1 MIKTMN
7 KQDIINTQFDS
18 KEEIVETLYLYSR
31 RNSIDDDLYQI
42 VLDNNPRFNLS
53 LNQLLKAML
62 DYDDAFY
69 RKVENFARRIEKD
82 RFVRDEGK
90 KLSKFLKNAVSQS
103 KAQGT
108 VARTLSMMLGEESKI
123 IYESCFTQEDLENL
137 IDLVDDE
144 QHLKIEFEDIIMRLI
159 KNVKDFTYGDANF
172 ELISFRTVAEY
183 YVAYYIEDN
192 PSRVKE
198 LKQKIKDYIVMSD
211 SDLKKIVDKE
221 REEINNSQSMELDEK
236 ERHIEDLWSQAITSL
251 QNSPL
256 DDTSTTLDSFNN
268 KKYDGLLEDD
278 EWTEEDAK
286 EADNIF
292 NKIVKIYPRYFLNK
306 GEELDKEEFFDKI
319 LLKTVSTYFHRKETK
334 YPNTPSF
341 CSAYLTLC
349 FRQYVEERLEGE
361 SPENESYRYLITTDF
376 FLFLA
381 NCLLISDDKFAME
394 LEKLCFDY
402 ILNNEKVARNYS
414 LFMNEFEQE
423 EHCLIFKPT
432 QMYDNVIVMSVL
444 LELDSDK
451 GIKRAIRRLL
461 LKYYK
466 HIDDSLE
473 TYNKKERKI
482 YFDDKVYTDMTYN
495 ETVHEYAVTFLF
507 NYFKEPVCIAPFS
520 AFILEFEDI
529 FSLNLPF
536 YNTSSQIL
544 EIVGTEQETNNVQF
558 HKANRYYK
566 EIESVLEDGN
576 KLDLFYLEDEF
587 SYKYTSLFT
596 TAVQKGYMY
605 DCFLDYDYIIRK
617 NRKSLAVFLA
627 FIDGVT
633 SFDFHSMNIEEK
645 IKFLWENAISIS
657 FIKDIFDSAIFLPKV
672 QDLTNDKYTY
682 TLEKKLEQQEETLNE
697 KEVEISSLKSQIR
710 VMTKTYNDM
719 NKEKMKDVDKAYY
732 NEISKLNKELKERDK
747 TIKKLEENQEELFK
761 LRKLLFELQNNESID
776 DFEIINYEDK
786 LLDISNQ
793 KKILCVGG
801 HIRLLAILKD
811 KYPHMSFMEV
821 ANSVSNR
828 IVRNADY
835 IFFFYNF
842 MSHGTYEKVMSLIG
856 NNNDVKWDYISA
868 KNINIVEKEMY
879 EKIQKLDKK

>member
-1 MIKTMN
+1 MN

-18 KEEIVETLYLYSR
+18 KEEIIETLYLYSR
-31 RNSIDDDLYQI
+31 RNSIDDDLYQV

-53 LNQLLKAML
+53 LNQLLKAMI

-69 RKVENFARRIEKD
+69 RKIENYGKRIEKD

-90 KLSKFLKNAVSQS
+90 KLSKILKNTVSQT
-103 KAQGT
+103 KTQGT
-108 VARTLSMMLGEESKI
+108 VARTVSIVLGEISKI
-123 IYESCFTQEDLENL
+123 QYESCFTQEFLKELLSLLKDEN
-137 IDLVDDE
+137 
-144 QHLKIEFEDIIMRLI
+144 HLNKQFQDIIVRMI
-159 KNVKDFTYGDANF
+159 KNVKNF
-172 ELISFRTVAEY
+172 AHEESGFEFLMFQSIAEY
-183 YVAYYIEDN
+183 YCAYYVEDN
-192 PSRVKE
+192 LEKASE
-198 LKQKIKDYIVMSD
+198 IKQNIESYIVMPD
-211 SDLKKIVDKE
+211 KDIKKIADKKL
-221 REEINNSQSMELDEK
+221 EEIEKSKSKKPDEK
-236 ERHIEDLWSQAITSL
+236 ESHIENLWSQAMTVL
-251 QNSPL
+251 QNNPIDDNYSVL
-256 DDTSTTLDSFNN
+256 DNFNSE
-268 KKYDGLLEDD
+268 KYDGLLEDD
-278 EWTEEDAK
+278 EWTEDDEK

-292 NKIVKIYPRYFLNK
+292 NKIVKIYPKYFLNK

-334 YPNTPSF
+334 YPKTSSF
-341 CSAYLTLC
+341 YSIYLTQC
-349 FRQYVEERLEGE
+349 FKQYVEERLEGE

-381 NCLLISDDKFAME
+381 NCLLIGDDKFAME

-473 TYNKKERKI
+473 TYNKEERKI

-507 NYFKEPVCIAPFS
+507 NYFKDPVCIAPFS

-566 EIESVLEDGN
+566 EIESILEDGN
-576 KLDLFYLEDEF
+576 KLDLYYLEDEF
-587 SYKYTSLFT
+587 SYKYTALFT

-617 NRKSLAVFLA
+617 NHKSLAVFLA

-633 SFDFHSMNIEEK
+633 SFDFHSMNTEEK

-657 FIKDIFDSAIFLPKV
+657 FIKDIFDSAVFLPKV

-682 TLEKKLEQQEETLNE
+682 TLEKKIEELEATNAE
-697 KEVEISSLKSQIR
+697 KDIKISSFESQLR
-710 VMTKTYNDM
+710 VMLQTSHNDKKENTKDI
-719 NKEKMKDVDKAYY
+719 EKAYY
-732 NEISKLNKELKERDK
+732 NEISKLNKELKEKDK
-747 TIKKLEENQEELFK
+747 TIKNLEENQEELFK
-761 LRKLLFELQNNESID
+761 LRQLLFELQNNDGGISET
-776 DFEIINYEDK
+776 EEINYEEK
-786 LLDISNQ
+786 LLKITNQ
-793 KKILCVGG
+793 KKIVCIGG
-801 HIRLLAILKD
+801 HIRLLATLKE

-821 ANSVSNR
+821 ANSVSDR

-842 MSHGTYEKVMSLIG
+842 MSHGTYEKVMSLI
-856 NNNDVKWDYISA
+856 NHNKTVKWDYISA
-868 KNINIVEKEMY
+868 KNIDIVEKEMY
-879 EKIQKLDKK
+879 EKIQKMDKK